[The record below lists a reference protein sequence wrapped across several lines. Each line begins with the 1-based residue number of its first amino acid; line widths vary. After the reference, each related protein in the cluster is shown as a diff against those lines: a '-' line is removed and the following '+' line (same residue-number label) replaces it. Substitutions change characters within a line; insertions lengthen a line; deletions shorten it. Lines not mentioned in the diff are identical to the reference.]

1 MNFGYRIVKRSGI
14 THTLPEKP
22 VSILQTKPELQ
33 KKGFKQFLIDVS
45 FTHPSQ
51 NTFKTLNKM
60 YYKSEQYQP
69 STSFNFKKGLS

>member
-51 NTFKTLNKM
+51 NTFKNT
-60 YYKSEQYQP
+60 
-69 STSFNFKKGLS
+69 